1 MPIFE
6 FLSPAGQLLLPY
18 VSEIATALVACL
30 LVMAGGEINRL
41 LRGALRNHNFV
52 IRTVVFILINAF
64 GYGLIIVKA
73 TPYLARTLADLHAGI
88 MFAIVIVS
96 FIVIGTWAQR
106 NRQI

>member
-1 MPIFE
+1 MFVFE
-6 FLSPAGQLLLPY
+6 YLSPAGQVLYPY
-18 VSEIATALVACL
+18 MSEIATALVACF

-41 LRGALRNHNFV
+41 LRGALRNYNFI

-73 TPYLARTLADLHAGI
+73 TPYLARTLANLDAGI